1 MALDGITAHLLASEL
16 DEELRGAR
24 IDKVFEPDK
33 YTVILHI
40 RTNTGI
46 KKLLISVNPS
56 APRINITDSTRENP
70 QTPPSFC
77 MLLRKHLSGS
87 RIVSVTNPGYE
98 RIIEIEVTT
107 TDELHDVKNIKLTA
121 ELMGRYSNLILI
133 NPNGR
138 ILDSIVHVDYSVSRV
153 REVMPARIY
162 EYPPSQ
168 DKFTCEEVL
177 TLTSENTL
185 PIEEQELGRPMDKA
199 LLNSI
204 KGISPN
210 LCRQLCL
217 RADIDD
223 RTPAKNLTAKEK
235 QDLISVVSDFASSV
249 VKKDYSPASYY
260 SEDDMA
266 CEYSPFDLIG
276 YAKRRDAGSI
286 SEAIDMYYLEK
297 DRYIDLDNK
306 KQRLKTIIGNALSH
320 ATHKAEIHM
329 EDKEEGSKAE
339 YYKCCADLI
348 LGNQYMLKG
357 KEEYLNCQ
365 NYYEDPPKD
374 VTIKLDPSLNASDNA
389 QEYYKRFRKA
399 KRKLT
404 MAEEY
409 LADDKMAIDYL
420 RSLKVAAEAASCED
434 DISAVLMEL
443 NEAASKPKTKH
454 PQNQGNPNAN
464 VGKAKSGKAS
474 SRALR
479 EAAKKAREKNN
490 SKSTKNVKA
499 LPYRQYMS
507 SDGRLI
513 YCGRNNLQNEELT
526 FKVAD
531 KDDWW
536 FHIKGMPG
544 THVILKSHKGEEF
557 PPDNSVIE
565 AAQTAAFFSKSI
577 MLEEHA
583 AKEGSKAGDIKAE
596 VDYCKVSH
604 VKKIPGAK
612 PGMVIYEGYY
622 SIVVSAKEIKQEPKE
637 HL

>member
-1 MALDGITAHLLASEL
+1 MALDGITAQLLAYEL
-16 DEELRGAR
+16 NDELTGAR
-24 IDKVFEPDK
+24 IDKIFEPDK

-40 RTNTGI
+40 RTNSGI
-46 KKLLISVNPS
+46 RKLLISVNPS

-70 QTPPSFC
+70 QMPPSFC

-87 RIVSVTNPGYE
+87 RIVSITNPGYE

-107 TDELHDVKNIKLTA
+107 TDELHDTKNMRLIV
-121 ELMGRYSNLILI
+121 ELMGRYSNLILV
-133 NPNGR
+133 NPGGK
-138 ILDSIVHVDYSVSRV
+138 ILDSIIHVDYSVSRV

-177 TLTSENTL
+177 SLTSEGML
-185 PIEEQELGRPMDKA
+185 PIEENEMGRPMDKA

-210 LCRQLCL
+210 LCRQLCI

-223 RTPAKNLTAKEK
+223 RMPARNLTQENKDSLLK
-235 QDLISVVSDFASSV
+235 VVNSFAGNV
-249 VKKDYSPASYY
+249 INRDYSPASYY

-266 CEYSPFDLIG
+266 CEYSPFELIG
-276 YAKRRDAGSI
+276 YARRAKADTI
-286 SEAIDMYYLEK
+286 SDAIDMYYHEK
-297 DRYIDLDNK
+297 DRFIDLDNK

-320 ATHKAEIHM
+320 AMHKTELHM
-329 EDKEEGSKAE
+329 ADKEEGSKAD
-339 YYKCCADLI
+339 YYKKCGDLI
-348 LGNQYMLKG
+348 LGNQYMLQG
-357 KEEYLNCQ
+357 KEDSFTCQ
-365 NYYEDPPKD
+365 DYYEDPPKD
-374 VTIKLDPSLNASDNA
+374 ITIKLDPSLNASDNA
-389 QEYYKRFRKA
+389 QDYYKRFRKA

-404 MAEEY
+404 LAEEY
-409 LADDKMAIDYL
+409 LADDKMAVDYL

-434 DISAVLMEL
+434 DINAILMEL
-443 NEAASKPKTKH
+443 NAAASKPAKKH
-454 PQNQGNPNAN
+454 VQNQGNPNAT

-479 EAAKKAREKNN
+479 EAAKKAREKNSAKGN
-490 SKSTKNVKA
+490 KNERP
-499 LPYRQYMS
+499 LPFRQYET
-507 SDGRLI
+507 SDGRRIL
-513 YCGRNNLQNEELT
+513 CGRNNIQNDELT
-526 FKVAD
+526 FKIAD

-544 THVILKSHKGEEF
+544 THVILKAVKGEEF

-583 AKEGSKAGDIKAE
+583 AIEGSKAGDIKAE

-622 SIVVSAKEIKQEPKE
+622 SIVVSAKEITYPSKD
-637 HL
+637 L

>member
-1 MALDGITAHLLASEL
+1 MALDGITAQLLAHEL
-16 DEELRGAR
+16 NEELAGAR

-40 RTNTGI
+40 RTNSGI

-70 QTPPSFC
+70 QMPPSFC

-107 TDELHDVKNIKLTA
+107 TDELHDTKNIKLTA

-133 NPNGR
+133 NPGGR

-177 TLTSENTL
+177 SLTSEGML
-185 PIEEQELGRPMDKA
+185 PIEETEMGRPMDKA

-223 RTPAKNLTAKEK
+223 RMPAKNLSANEK
-235 QDLISVVSDFASSV
+235 DAVIKVVHELAENV
-249 VKKDYSPASYY
+249 VNNNIRPASYY
-260 SEDDMA
+260 SEDDLA
-266 CEYSPFDLIG
+266 CEYSPFELIG
-276 YAKRRDAGSI
+276 YAKKKDAPSI
-286 SEAIDMYYLEK
+286 SEAIDMYYHEK

-306 KQRLKTIIGNALSH
+306 KQRLKAIIGSALTH
-320 ATHKAEIHM
+320 ATHKAEIHNADM
-329 EDKEEGSKAE
+329 EEGSKADF
-339 YYKCCADLI
+339 YKVCADLI
-348 LGNQYMLKG
+348 LGNQYLLKG
-357 KEEYLNCQ
+357 KEEYFTCQ

-404 MAEEY
+404 LAEEY

-434 DISAVLMEL
+434 DINAILMEL
-443 NEAASKPKTKH
+443 NAAADKPKTKH
-454 PQNQGNPNAN
+454 RQNQGDPNTT

-490 SKSTKNVKA
+490 KHKANKNA
-499 LPYRQYMS
+499 APLPFRRYTT
-507 SDGRLI
+507 SDGREIL
-513 YCGRNNLQNEELT
+513 CGRNNLQNEELT

-544 THVILKSHKGEEF
+544 THVILKAHKGEEF

-583 AKEGSKAGDIKAE
+583 AIEGSKAGDIKAE
-596 VDYCKVSH
+596 VDYCRISH

-622 SIVVSAKEIKQEPKE
+622 SIVVSAKEISNKE
-637 HL
+637 

>member
-1 MALDGITAHLLASEL
+1 MALDGITAQLLAHEL
-16 DEELRGAR
+16 NEELAGAR
-24 IDKVFEPDK
+24 IDKIFEPDK

-40 RTNTGI
+40 RTNNGI

-70 QTPPSFC
+70 QMPPSFC
-77 MLLRKHLSGS
+77 MLLRKYLSGS
-87 RIVSVTNPGYE
+87 RIISITNPGYE
-98 RIIEIEVTT
+98 RIIEIEVST
-107 TDELHDVKNIKLTA
+107 TDELHDTKNIRLTA

-177 TLTSENTL
+177 SLTSEGML
-185 PIEEQELGRPMDKA
+185 PIEETEMGRPMEKA

-223 RTPAKNLTAKEK
+223 RMPARNLSSNEKDSIIKEVH
-235 QDLISVVSDFASSV
+235 DLASRVVE
-249 VKKDYSPASYY
+249 YRISPASYY

-276 YAKRRDAGSI
+276 YAHKKEAVSI
-286 SEAIDMYYLEK
+286 SEAIDMYYHEK

-306 KQRLKTIIGNALSH
+306 KQRLKALIGSALTH
-320 ATHKAEIHM
+320 ATHKAEIHNA
-329 EDKEEGSKAE
+329 DKEEGSKADF
-339 YYKCCADLI
+339 YKVCADLI
-348 LGNQYMLKG
+348 LGNQYLLKG
-357 KEEYLNCQ
+357 KEEYFTCQ

-404 MAEEY
+404 LAEEY

-434 DISAVLMEL
+434 DINAISQEL
-443 NEAASKPKTKH
+443 NAAASRPKTKH
-454 PQNQGNPNAN
+454 TQNQGDPNTT

-490 SKSTKNVKA
+490 RQKANKNTA
-499 LPYRQYMS
+499 PLPFRRYTT
-507 SDGRLI
+507 SDGREIL
-513 YCGRNNLQNEELT
+513 CGRNNLQNDELT
-526 FKVAD
+526 FKIAD
-531 KDDWW
+531 RDDWW

-544 THVILKSHKGEEF
+544 THVILKSVKGEEF

-622 SIVVSAKEIKQEPKE
+622 SIVVSAKEINDKD
-637 HL
+637 

>member
-1 MALDGITAHLLASEL
+1 MALDGITAQLLAHEL
-16 DEELRGAR
+16 DNELQGAR

-40 RTNTGI
+40 RTNSGI
-46 KKLLISVNPS
+46 RKLLLSANPS
-56 APRINITDSTRENP
+56 APRINITESTRENP
-70 QTPPSFC
+70 QMPPSFC

-87 RIVSVTNPGYE
+87 RIVSITNPGYE
-98 RIIEIEVTT
+98 RIIEITAST
-107 TDELHDVKNIKLTA
+107 TDELHDTKNIRLIV
-121 ELMGRYSNLILI
+121 ELMGRYSNLILV
-133 NPNGR
+133 NAGGK
-138 ILDSIVHVDYSVSRV
+138 ILDSLIHVDYSVSRV

-162 EYPPSQ
+162 EYPPTQ

-177 TLTSENTL
+177 SLVSEGML
-185 PIEEQELGRPMDKA
+185 PIEESEMGRPMDKA

-210 LCRQLCL
+210 LCRQLCM

-223 RTPAKNLTAKEK
+223 RLPAKNLTKENK
-235 QDLISVVSDFASSV
+235 DALISVVKDFALKV
-249 VKKDYSPASYY
+249 INCDYEPASYY

-266 CEYSPFDLIG
+266 CDYSPFELIG
-276 YAKRRDAGSI
+276 HAKMKKAASI

-297 DRYIDLDNK
+297 DRFIDLDNK
-306 KQRLKTIIGNALSH
+306 KQRLKTIIGSALTH
-320 ATHKAEIHM
+320 ATRKAELHM
-329 EDKEEGSKAE
+329 ADKDEGSKADH
-339 YYKCCADLI
+339 YKHCADLI
-348 LGNQYMLKG
+348 LGYQYMLKG
-357 KEEYLNCQ
+357 KEDSLTCSD
-365 NYYEDPPKD
+365 YYVDPPKD

-399 KRKLT
+399 KRKLQL
-404 MAEEY
+404 AEEY
-409 LADDKMAIDYL
+409 LVDDQMAIDYL
-420 RSLKVAAEAASCED
+420 RSLKAAADAASCED
-434 DISAVLMEL
+434 DINAINMEL
-443 NEAASKPKTKH
+443 MSISAKPTKTKH
-454 PQNQGNPNAN
+454 VNNQGNPNAT

-479 EAAKKAREKNN
+479 EAAKRAREKNA
-490 SKSTKNVKA
+490 SKGNKNERP
-499 LPYRQYMS
+499 LPFRQYET
-507 SDGRLI
+507 SDGRKIL
-513 YCGRNNLQNEELT
+513 CGRNNIQNDELT
-526 FKVAD
+526 FKIAD

-544 THVILKSHKGEEF
+544 THVILKSVKGEEF

-583 AKEGSKAGDIKAE
+583 ATEGSKAGDIKAE

-622 SIVVSAKEIKQEPKE
+622 SIVVSAKEIG
-637 HL
+637 

>member
-1 MALDGITAHLLASEL
+1 MALDGITAQLLSREL
-16 DEELRGAR
+16 NDELTGAR
-24 IDKVFEPDK
+24 IDKVFQPDK

-40 RTNTGI
+40 RTISGI

-77 MLLRKHLSGS
+77 MLLRKYLSGS
-87 RIVSVTNPGYE
+87 KIISVSNPGYE
-98 RIIEIEVTT
+98 RIIEIEVTS

-177 TLTSENTL
+177 KIASEGVM
-185 PIEEQELGRPMDKA
+185 PIEEEEMGRPIEKA

-217 RADIDD
+217 KADVDD
-223 RTPAKNLTAKEK
+223 RMPAKNLSSQEK
-235 QDLISVVSDFASSV
+235 QAITKVVCELASKV
-249 VKKDYSPASYY
+249 VNYDISPASYY

-266 CEYSPFDLIG
+266 CDYSPFALQG
-276 YAKRRDAGSI
+276 YPKKKDASTL
-286 SEAIDMYYLEK
+286 SQAIDMYYHEK
-297 DRYIDLDNK
+297 DRFIDLDKK
-306 KQRLKTIIGNALSH
+306 KQRLKAIIGSALSH

-329 EDKEEGSKAE
+329 ADKEEGIKSD
-339 YYKCCADLI
+339 YYKVCADLI
-348 LGNQYMLKG
+348 LANQYLLNG

-374 VTIKLDPSLNASDNA
+374 ITIKLDPSLNASDNA
-389 QEYYKRFRKA
+389 QDYYRRFRKA

-404 MAEEY
+404 LAEEY

-420 RSLKVAAEAASCED
+420 RTLKVAAEAASCED
-434 DISAVLMEL
+434 DISAVMQEL
-443 NEAASKPKTKH
+443 NAAGDKPKARKQ
-454 PQNQGNPNAN
+454 QNQGDPNTT

-490 SKSTKNVKA
+490 KQKANKNSA
-499 LPYRQYMS
+499 PLPYRRYTS
-507 SDGRLI
+507 SDGREI
-513 YCGRNNLQNEELT
+513 ICGRNNLQNDELT

-544 THVILKSHKGEEF
+544 THVILKGIKGEEF

-565 AAQTAAFFSKSI
+565 AAQTAAYFSKSI
-577 MLEEHA
+577 MLEEHNA
-583 AKEGSKAGDIKAE
+583 SEGSKAGDIKAE

-622 SIVVSAKEIKQEPKE
+622 SIVVSAKEIV
-637 HL
+637 